1 MAQQLLRT
9 RYSPHE
15 GQIEVHS
22 LNAKEKWI
30 EAARRWGKSRC
41 ALGELEA
48 AYYESL
54 SRSMDSINKY
64 QLVPPGFHAWVVAP
78 SYVQG
83 RQAWNEL
90 LQLLNPDWIREI
102 NQANMTI
109 TLNGIS
115 EEVWGLIEMK
125 SADNAQALQTVG
137 LDFLWVSEAQDIP
150 NTAAEKLRPTL
161 RQAGRMGRAFYEGI
175 PSLYPEHW
183 FRRGC
188 AAAQRGAYKNHRYFH
203 YTVYQNPLLN
213 EDDVDEVE
221 SDKEVMPESAWR
233 RMYLAEFSLSAG
245 FFSNI
250 EECVSGDLLD
260 SPLPGKNYV
269 AGLDLGVS
277 RDFTVLTVM
286 DADER
291 RVVYHRFWDSES
303 WSQVQQHIVAIN
315 EEWGLQRIIADA
327 TGMGKAMVEDL
338 MAYNM
343 PVEGI
348 SLQKSIRENVLANLT
363 VAMEHRTIQFPAIPI
378 MMRQLRAF
386 QHIRMANGNFKAQA
400 PAGEHDDEVF
410 ALALA
415 LNACNEPSSSLH
427 TRRQGPGRRYL
438 PTQVEANTGYGTMGA
453 SFGERYM
460 KDRRL
465 KRVEDRWD
473 KAGVDL

>member
-1 MAQQLLRT
+1 MTQQLLRT

-15 GQIEVHS
+15 GQISVHT
-22 LNAKEKWI
+22 LNAKEKWV

-54 SRSMDSINKY
+54 ERPIEYINKY

-83 RQAWNEL
+83 RQAWNEM
-90 LQLLNPDWIREI
+90 LQLLNPDWIRET

-109 TLNGIS
+109 TLNGPS
-115 EEVWGLIEMK
+115 EEVWGLIELK
-125 SADNAQALQTVG
+125 SADNAQSLQTVG

-150 NTAAEKLRPTL
+150 NVAAEKLRPTL
-161 RQAGRMGRAFYEGI
+161 RQAGRMGKAIYEGI
-175 PSLYPEHW
+175 PSIYPEHW

-188 AAAQRGAYKNHRYFH
+188 MAAERGAHKNHRYFH
-203 YTVYQNPLLN
+203 FTVYQNPLLN
-213 EDDVDEVE
+213 ADDVEEVE
-221 SDKEVMPESAWR
+221 GDKEVMPESAWR
-233 RMYLAEFSLSAG
+233 RMYLADFSLSAG

-250 EECVSGDLLD
+250 EECINGDLLEA
-260 SPLPGKNYV
+260 PLIGKNYV

-277 RDFTVLTVM
+277 RDFTVLIIM

-303 WSQVQQHIVAIN
+303 WTQVQNHIVAIN
-315 EEWGLQRIIADA
+315 QEWGIQRMVADA
-327 TGMGKAMVEDL
+327 TGMGRAMVEDL

-348 SLQKSIRENVLANLT
+348 SLQKNIREEVLANLT
-363 VAMEHRTIQFPAIPI
+363 VAMEHKTIEFPAIPI
-378 MMRQLRAF
+378 MLRQLRAF
-386 QHIRMANGNFKAQA
+386 QHIRMANGQFKAQA

-415 LNACNEPSSSLH
+415 LSACNEP
-427 TRRQGPGRRYL
+427 QGQVSRNRGFGRRYL
-438 PTQVEANTGYGTMGA
+438 PTQAEANTGYGMMGM
-453 SFGERYM
+453 SPGEKHMRE
-460 KDRRL
+460 RRL
-465 KRVEDRWD
+465 KRVEERWD

>member
-1 MAQQLLRT
+1 MTTQLLRT

-22 LNAKEKWI
+22 INSKEKWL

-54 SRSMDSINKY
+54 SRPIEHINKY

-90 LQLLNPDWIREI
+90 LQLLDPSWIRET

-109 TLNGIS
+109 TLNGAS
-115 EEVWGLIEMK
+115 EEIWGLIEMK

-150 NTAAEKLRPTL
+150 NAAAEKLRPTL
-161 RQAGRMGRAFYEGI
+161 RQAGRMGKALYEGI
-175 PSLYPEHW
+175 PSVYPEHW

-188 AAAQRGAYKNHRYFH
+188 EAAKRGAYKNHKYFH

-213 EDDVDEVE
+213 ESDVDEVE
-221 SDKEVMPESAWR
+221 SDKEVMPEAAWR
-233 RMYLAEFSLSAG
+233 RMYLAEFSLSSG

-250 EECVSGDLLD
+250 EECIGGDLLD
-260 SPLPGKNYV
+260 EPLPGKNYV

-277 RDFTVLTVM
+277 RDFTVLIIM

-291 RVVYHRFWDSES
+291 RVVYHRLWDGQS
-303 WSQVQQHIVAIN
+303 WAQVQQHIVAIN
-315 EEWGLQRIIADA
+315 EEWGLQRIMADA
-327 TGMGKAMVEDL
+327 TGMGLAMVQDL
-338 MAYNM
+338 MEYNM
-343 PVEGI
+343 PVEPVSI
-348 SLQKSIRENVLANLT
+348 QKNVREELLATLT
-363 VAMEHRTIQFPAIPI
+363 VAMEHKTIQFPAIPI
-378 MMRQLRAF
+378 LLRQLRAF
-386 QHIRMANGNFKAQA
+386 QHIRMSSGAFKAQA

-410 ALALA
+410 SLALA
-415 LNACNEPSSSLH
+415 LSACNDPQNYQS
-427 TRRQGPGRRYL
+427 RRRGFGGRYM
-438 PTQVEANTGYGTMGA
+438 PTQREANTGYGMMGM
-453 SFGERYM
+453 SPGEKIM
-460 KDRRL
+460 KERRL
-465 KRVEDRWD
+465 MRVEERWD
-473 KAGVDL
+473 KSGVNL